1 MQRREALRNTA
12 FLAGCGLSMGT
23 MASFVS
29 GCNGTS
35 GSTAAG
41 TFLPSKTYGLLSDIC
56 ETIIPRTDTPGAI
69 DAGVPAFI
77 DSSIK
82 EFLTEEERTGLM
94 AGLELIA
101 EKAKTDHGKSFGEL
115 CTEQKEATLLAIDAM
130 GGEAKIFRM
139 LQGMTKQVY
148 FTSEVG
154 ATQFLKYDPVPGAYK
169 GCVPLS
175 EVGGT
180 WALS

>member
-1 MQRREALRNTA
+1 
-12 FLAGCGLSMGT
+12 
-23 MASFVS
+23 V
-29 GCNGTS
+29 
-35 GSTAAG
+35 
-41 TFLPSKTYGLLSDIC
+41 
-56 ETIIPRTDTPGAI
+56 
-69 DAGVPAFI
+69 FI

-115 CTEQKEATLLAIDAM
+115 STEQKEATLLAIDAM
-130 GGEAKIFRM
+130 GGEANIFRM